1 MSGTTVD
8 DTDAPDRDPVKDSVL
23 ERVAGWTDDRL
34 GLAAGSSKY
43 LRKVFPGHW
52 SFLIGEIALFS
63 LVILLVTGT
72 FLALFYT
79 PDTTLVVYDGPY
91 VPLQGQAISAAYNS
105 TLELSFEVRA
115 GLLFRQIHHWAALLF
130 VAAIVAHLLR
140 IFFTGSFRR
149 PRELNWVVGGI
160 LLLLAFGAGFTG
172 YSLPDDL
179 LSGTGLRIGYSAL
192 LSVPFV
198 GPLLGYLGLG
208 GEYPGA
214 GVLGRLHILHV
225 MIIPAGL
232 LGLLGAHLFM
242 VVRQKHTQKRTALAR
257 EDNVVGEPLW
267 PNQALTMSSLFA
279 LTAAVLA
286 FLGGVFEIN
295 PVWLYGQ
302 YEPFEVFAPSQPD
315 WYMGWLEGLVRLW
328 PAWEFTLLGV
338 TIPSVFLPSVVVP
351 GIMFTVMFAWPWID
365 ARWITGD
372 HAEHHINQRPRDV
385 PMRTAIGFGSLTLL
399 MVIFVAGSND
409 VVAAAIGT
417 PLDTLTTVLRV
428 LTVVLPILVGI
439 ITHRVARRLN
449 EPLEPAASA
458 TARAAEQT

>member
-1 MSGTTVD
+1 MTEATAAD
-8 DTDAPDRDPVKDSVL
+8 KDSAL
-23 ERVAGWTDDRL
+23 DRVAGYLDDRL
-34 GLAAGSSKY
+34 GLAAGSRKY
-43 LRKVFPGHW
+43 LRKAFPGHW

-79 PDTTLVVYDGPY
+79 PDTNLVVYDGPY
-91 VPLQGQAISAAYNS
+91 VPLQGQMISAAYNS

-140 IFFTGSFRR
+140 IFFTGAFRR
-149 PRELNWVVGGI
+149 PREMNWVVGGV

-208 GEYPGA
+208 GEYPGV
-214 GVLGRLHILHV
+214 GVLPRLHIMHV
-225 MIIPAGL
+225 MLIPAGL

-242 VVRQKHTQKRTALAR
+242 VVRQKHTQKRTRLAR

-267 PNQALTMSSLFA
+267 PNQALTMTSLFA
-279 LTAAVLA
+279 FTAAVLA

-328 PAWEFTLLGV
+328 PAWEWTIFGV

-351 GIMFTVMFAWPWID
+351 GILFTIMFAWPWID
-365 ARWITGD
+365 ARWITKD

-385 PMRTAIGFGSLTLL
+385 PMRTAIGFGSLTFLL
-399 MVIFVAGSND
+399 AIWVSGSND
-409 VVAAAIGT
+409 VVAAATGT

-428 LTVVLPILVGI
+428 VTVVAPFLVGVI
-439 ITHRVARRLN
+439 SHRVATRLN
-449 EPLEPAASA
+449 QPLEPSP
-458 TARAAEQT
+458 TTTTRAAESA